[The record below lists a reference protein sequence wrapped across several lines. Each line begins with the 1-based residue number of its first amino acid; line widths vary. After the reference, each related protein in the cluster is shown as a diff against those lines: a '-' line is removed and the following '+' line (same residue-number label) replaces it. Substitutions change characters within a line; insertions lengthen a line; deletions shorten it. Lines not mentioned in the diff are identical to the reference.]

1 MRIHLPTRSK
11 ESTATR
17 AQLLALT
24 AIIVAGMLL
33 TLVLLVNTAAYTVAE
48 TTDETTPG
56 DDAVRYRAAAV
67 DGTDRILRAVNRAE
81 HETPQSAREGV
92 VDGVD
97 AVDLLDRTLVGDGVD
112 ALDTDLAR
120 SAADQGSVGYLETS
134 RSRTTP
140 GWIVSADGTDGS
152 LVNERGATAYTVAG
166 NVDRSRRVALVFDPA
181 RLESTTQQN
190 VSERAFHVV
199 FETPAG
205 TTAVYV
211 YRTAADV
218 VVAAGSDGAVPR
230 IVCTVSEA
238 TDAAL
243 LRLELSGERLE
254 TTRCPGVW
262 PSAALATTHPYRIGI
277 QNADAVDGRLTA
289 TVQTATTP
297 ASPPPAGHDGVVPGV
312 YDTTIIVGHA
322 TETHRFETKV
332 RVAPGEPR
340 A

>member
-11 ESTATR
+11 EATATR

-24 AIIVAGMLL
+24 AVIVAGMLL

-97 AVDLLDRTLVGDGVD
+97 A
-112 ALDTDLAR
+112 LDTDLAR
-120 SAADQGSVGYLETS
+120 SAADQGSVGHLETS

-230 IVCTVSEA
+230 IVCTVSEE
-238 TDAAL
+238 TDTAL

-322 TETHRFETKV
+322 TETHRFETTV

>member
-1 MRIHLPTRSK
+1 MRIHLHTRSK

-97 AVDLLDRTLVGDGVD
+97 A
-112 ALDTDLAR
+112 LDTDLAR
-120 SAADQGSVGYLETS
+120 SAADQGSVGHLETS

-322 TETHRFETKV
+322 TETHRFETTV

>member
-11 ESTATR
+11 EATATR

-24 AIIVAGMLL
+24 AVIVAGMLL

-48 TTDETTPG
+48 TTDEKTPG

-81 HETPQSAREGV
+81 HETPQSAREDV
-92 VDGVD
+92 V
-97 AVDLLDRTLVGDGVD
+97 DGVD

-120 SAADQGSVGYLETS
+120 SAADQGSVGHLETS

-152 LVNERGATAYTVAG
+152 LVNERGATAYTVAS
-166 NVDRSRRVALVFDPA
+166 NVDRSRRVALLFDPA

-205 TTAVYV
+205 TTVVYV

-238 TDAAL
+238 TDTAL

-254 TTRCPGVW
+254 ATRCPGVW
-262 PSAALATTHPYRIGI
+262 PSAALATTHPYRIGV

-312 YDTTIIVGHA
+312 YDTTITVGHA
-322 TETHRFETKV
+322 TETHRFETTV

>member
-1 MRIHLPTRSK
+1 MRIHLHTRSK
-11 ESTATR
+11 EATATR

-67 DGTDRILRAVNRAE
+67 DGTNQILRAVNRAE
-81 HETPQSAREGV
+81 HETPQSARGDV
-92 VDGVD
+92 V
-97 AVDLLDRTLVGDGVD
+97 DGVD

-140 GWIVSADGTDGS
+140 GWIISADGTDGS
-152 LVNERGATAYTVAG
+152 LVNAHGATAYTVAG
-166 NVDRSRRVALVFDPA
+166 NVDRSRRVALVFDPG
-181 RLESTTQQN
+181 RLQSTTQQN

-199 FETPAG
+199 FETPVG

-230 IVCTVSEA
+230 IICTVSET
-238 TDAAL
+238 TDTPL

-254 TTRCPGVW
+254 ATRCPGVW
-262 PSAALATTHPYRIGI
+262 PSSVLATTHPYRIGV

-312 YDTTIIVGHA
+312 YDTTISVGHA
-322 TETHRFETKV
+322 TETHRFETTV